1 MTNIKL
7 TLRARTHVQVH
18 CNKGR
23 SRSAT
28 IVIAYMIWLYSQK
41 GKKDG
46 THEDPET
53 VLTMMLQRLKSKRP
67 IVDPKEGFREQ
78 LLNFIKE
85 IK

>member
-1 MTNIKL
+1 
-7 TLRARTHVQVH
+7 
-18 CNKGR
+18 
-23 SRSAT
+23 
-28 IVIAYMIWLYSQK
+28 MIWLYSQK

-67 IVDPKEGFREQ
+67 IVDPNEGFREQ